1 MYVGGSLR
9 QFKEFLKTTLT
20 NGLQEKMK
28 QLFQEI
34 KDKEHLQNLC

>member
-9 QFKEFLKTTLT
+9 QFKEFLRITLT

-34 KDKEHLQNLC
+34 KANVPLQN